1 RPGLPQMVRQDPGR
15 PPRRPPDLADQRTRA
30 SGNRPGALHLGTG
43 QTRRPGP
50 HAQRA
55 TAPARRRRPHPMANR
70 PRPGPPQSSRGRS
83 YGNWPRRMTSRL
95 DQTATV
101 LLTVEAAAE
110 RLSTSPRFIRRLI
123 AERRI
128 EFVKVGRH
136 VRISESALHDFID
149 AGRVEPLANAH
160 TRHKMRGVA

>member
-1 RPGLPQMVRQDPGR
+1 
-15 PPRRPPDLADQRTRA
+15 
-30 SGNRPGALHLGTG
+30 
-43 QTRRPGP
+43 
-50 HAQRA
+50 
-55 TAPARRRRPHPMANR
+55 
-70 PRPGPPQSSRGRS
+70 
-83 YGNWPRRMTSRL
+83 MTSRRS
-95 DQTATV
+95 QTAAV

-149 AGRVEPLANAH
+149 AGRYQIRYPGPDG
-160 TRHKMRGVA
+160 RMRTGRRLTGGRATPTGRSS